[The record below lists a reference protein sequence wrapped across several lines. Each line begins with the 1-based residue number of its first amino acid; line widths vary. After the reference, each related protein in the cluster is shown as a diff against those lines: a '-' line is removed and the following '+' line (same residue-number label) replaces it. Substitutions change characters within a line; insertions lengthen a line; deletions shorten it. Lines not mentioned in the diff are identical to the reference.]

1 MAAECENSSSDDG
14 MWMVGNDTAADR
26 CQMEQWSTFKI
37 IFFNLKK
44 NFNFKIRRPFPA
56 FETQKNFQNFSAK
69 QKLWKRNSR
78 LNAAIK
84 DEVVKWTNWRAQVNL
99 TPARLVFFFVW
110 VSRTHKMWKKK
121 FFFKFFLK
129 KIKRR
134 RRRCEVDW
142 CSVGSSAA
150 RINGP
155 GEKVIEMD
163 QSASRFPSFVLFGS
177 SLGELD
183 GIEKLSGMLDV
194 MADDLI

>member
-1 MAAECENSSSDDG
+1 MTSSG
-14 MWMVGNDTAADR
+14 EFDTCAP
-26 CQMEQWSTFKI
+26 C
-37 IFFNLKK
+37 
-44 NFNFKIRRPFPA
+44 
-56 FETQKNFQNFSAK
+56 
-69 QKLWKRNSR
+69 
-78 LNAAIK
+78 
-84 DEVVKWTNWRAQVNL
+84 V
-99 TPARLVFFFVW
+99 FFVW

-177 SLGELD
+177 SFGGIGWNREIIGNVGCDGWWLDLTGIFFTIFHVRLNVEKIAGKIGKNEQKCGECGFVLTWCVAIFRGILGNFSELFRNLFD
-183 GIEKLSGMLDV
+183 FFGGKNFFKKMKKNRQKSEK
-194 MADDLI
+194 